1 MCSTIQVVTCTNEI
15 LQCSFEHVGVNLQV
29 AMSFATVLLHVPFCY
44 TDISVA
50 SDVHGGV

>member
-29 AMSFATVLLHVPFCY
+29 AMSFAHSAVACPLLLHWQQGL
-44 TDISVA
+44 T
-50 SDVHGGV
+50 